1 VLFFGYYFGGKVGSF
16 GGNMVL
22 FLADVLEVKWCIFG
36 GDMALFLATIMEG
49 LFSWHYYGEKRFMM
63 MVLGVVFV

>member
-1 VLFFGYYFGGKVGSF
+1 MGSF

-22 FLADVLEVKWCIFG
+22 FLADVLEVKWCNFG
-36 GDMALFLATIMEG
+36 GDMTLFLATVLEG

-63 MVLGVVFV
+63 MVLGAVFV